1 MAGPAIAVENLCK
14 QYGPVLAVDGVS
26 FEIAPGELVG
36 FLGQN
41 GAGKTTTMRILTT
54 FMPAS
59 SGRASVAGHDV
70 MYESMG
76 VRNNLGYLQESVPL
90 YPDMRVEE
98 YLTYRAKLKKVGR
111 SARTARV
118 DYCIERCRVK
128 GVRKRLLNTLS
139 KGYRQ
144 RVGLADALL
153 ADPKVLILDEPLT
166 GLDPIQQDETLG
178 AIRELGGQ
186 HTVLFSSHHLPDV
199 EKVCDRVIIIDRGRI
214 RFDDKLSNLSQR
226 APKYVFEVRGPRDAV
241 EGFFQGYS
249 GVEAVGVKPVADGVF
264 EYEVATVGGQDLR
277 EPTIQKLVEHRW
289 GVRRVEV
296 RRVKVEDIF
305 SRVVSGRD

>member
-1 MAGPAIAVENLCK
+1 MTGPAIRVENLCK
-14 QYGPVLAVDGVS
+14 QYGSVLAVDNVS
-26 FEIAPGELVG
+26 FDIAPGELVG

-90 YPDMRVEE
+90 YPEMRVEE
-98 YLTYRAKLKKVGR
+98 YLTYRAKLKKLERTTR
-111 SARTARV
+111 SARI
-118 DYCIERCRVK
+118 DYCIDRCRVK
-128 GVRKRLLNTLS
+128 GVRRRLLNTLS

-199 EKVCDRVIIIDRGRI
+199 EKICDRVIIIDRGRI
-214 RFDDKLSNLSQR
+214 RFDDRLSNLSKR
-226 APKYVFEVRGPRDAV
+226 APKFVFEVRGPEAAV
-241 EGFFQGYS
+241 DGFLRGYS
-249 GVEAVGVKPVADGVF
+249 GVEAVAARPVSDGVS
-264 EYEVATVGGQDLR
+264 EYEVSTLDGQDLR
-277 EPTIQKLVEHRW
+277 EPICTKLVEHRW

-305 SRVVSGRD
+305 ARVVYGRD

>member
-14 QYGPVLAVDGVS
+14 QYGSVLAVDGVS

-54 FMPAS
+54 IMPAS

-98 YLTYRAKLKKVGR
+98 YLSYRAKLKKVERTG
-111 SARTARV
+111 RTARV

-128 GVRKRLLNTLS
+128 GVRNRLLSTLS

-199 EKVCDRVIIIDRGRI
+199 EKVCDRVIIIERGRI
-214 RFDDKLSNLSQR
+214 RFDDKLSNLSKR
-226 APKYVFEVRGPRDAV
+226 APKFDFEVRGPRDAV
-241 EGFFQGYS
+241 EGFFAGYS
-249 GVEAVGVKPVADGVF
+249 GVEAVAVKPVADGVA
-264 EYEVATVGGQDLR
+264 EYELATVDGQDLR
-277 EPTIQKLVEHRW
+277 EPLTQKLVEHRW

>member
-14 QYGPVLAVDGVS
+14 QYGSVLAVDGVS

-98 YLTYRAKLKKVGR
+98 YLSYRAKLKKVERTG
-111 SARTARV
+111 RTARV
-118 DYCIERCRVK
+118 DYCIERSASRASASGCSARSRRASRRE
-128 GVRKRLLNTLS
+128 VRLHQVGRELDAVEHA
-139 KGYRQ
+139 RQ
-144 RVGLADALL
+144 GLRDCLTEQRLADARH
-153 ADPKVLILDEPLT
+153 VLK
-166 GLDPIQQDETLG
+166 Q
-178 AIRELGGQ
+178 
-186 HTVLFSSHHLPDV
+186 
-199 EKVCDRVIIIDRGRI
+199 
-214 RFDDKLSNLSQR
+214 
-226 APKYVFEVRGPRDAV
+226 
-241 EGFFQGYS
+241 
-249 GVEAVGVKPVADGVF
+249 
-264 EYEVATVGGQDLR
+264 
-277 EPTIQKLVEHRW
+277 
-289 GVRRVEV
+289 
-296 RRVKVEDIF
+296 
-305 SRVVSGRD
+305 